1 MVGTV
6 QERITDQDES
16 GPLKRSISRNLLILF
31 IIGDILGAGVYALT
45 GKVAGEVGG
54 ALWVPFVVAFL
65 VAGLTAGSY
74 AELVSKY
81 PRAAG
86 AALYTNKAFGL
97 PFVTFVVAFAVMC
110 SGITSAS
117 TSARTFGGDYLGE
130 FVSLPV
136 VAVACVFLVLIAA
149 VNFRGVGESVK
160 ANVVLTIVEVTGL
173 VVIIVVGAAA
183 VLSGDGDPSR
193 LTDVDTGGDGV
204 VLGLLGGAAL
214 AFFALVGFEDSVN
227 MAEEVQ
233 EPRRAYPRA
242 LLVGLVVT
250 GVIYVLVALASSL
263 LVEAA
268 QLEKSSGPLLDV
280 VKAGGLEFPPK
291 LFALIALVAVT
302 NTALINMLMAS
313 RLVYGMS
320 REGIVPK
327 VLGKV
332 HPVRRTPF
340 VAIAFTTLLGFGL
353 VSTSKVEDLGDTTS
367 LLLLCVF
374 AVVNV
379 AVLVL
384 RRDPV
389 THHHYRTPTLLP
401 VLGAATCVVL
411 ASPFVGRESSVY
423 LTAGVLLGIGVL
435 LWFVNRAIVGK
446 PGQLDAERMAR
457 VE

>member
-1 MVGTV
+1 MADVM
-6 QERITDQDES
+6 QEPTATEGE
-16 GPLKRSISRNLLILF
+16 GPLKRSISRNLLVLF

-54 ALWVPFVVAFL
+54 ALWVPFVIAFVVA
-65 VAGLTAGSY
+65 ALTAASY
-74 AELVSKY
+74 AELVGKY

-86 AALYTNKAFGL
+86 AALYTNKAFGV
-97 PFVTFVVAFAVMC
+97 PFVTFIVAFAVMC

-117 TSARTFGGDYLGE
+117 TSARTFGGDYLAE

-136 VAVACVFLVLIAA
+136 VLVAVLFLVALAV

-173 VVIIVVGAAA
+173 LVIIAIGAAA

-204 VLGLLGGAAL
+204 VLGLLGGASL

-233 EPRRAYPRA
+233 EPRRNYPRA
-242 LLVGLVVT
+242 LFLGLGVT
-250 GVIYVLVALASSL
+250 GVVYVLVALASSL
-263 LVEAA
+263 LVDPAT
-268 QLEKSSGPLLDV
+268 LEKSSGPLLEV

-302 NTALINMLMAS
+302 NTALINMMMAS

-320 REGIVPK
+320 EEGIVPRI
-327 VLGKV
+327 LGRV
-332 HPVRRTPF
+332 HPRRRTPF
-340 VAIAFTTLLGFGL
+340 VAIVFTTVLAFGL
-353 VSTSKVEDLGDTTS
+353 VSTSKVEDLGDTTA
-367 LLLLCVF
+367 LLLLGVF

-384 RRDPV
+384 RKDPAE
-389 THHHYRTPTLLP
+389 HAHFRTPTALP
-401 VLGAATCVVL
+401 VLGTVSCVVL
-411 ASPFVGRESSVY
+411 ASPVVGREASVY
-423 LTAGVLLGIGVL
+423 LTAGVLLGIGLL
-435 LWFVNRAIVGK
+435 LWFVNRALVGK
-446 PGQLDAERMAR
+446 PDELDAERLAR
-457 VE
+457 AE